1 MFYKR
6 DLETV
11 VHECST
17 TFPALLV
24 TGPRQ
29 VGKSTLLESCA
40 GPDRRIVTLDDPET
54 RRLAREDPAFFFQ
67 TYRPP
72 LLIDEIQYA
81 PGLFPFVK
89 MVCDREKRPGL
100 FWMTGSQQFDM
111 MRNVSESLAGR
122 VAVLDLL
129 GLSSAEIDGRPR
141 TGSFLDRLLADTP
154 PAIPP
159 ATAAACFKRILRG
172 SYPALWANPRMDPAR
187 FHASY
192 VRTYLERDVRQIV
205 AVEKESAFLLFLRL
219 CAART
224 GQTLNM
230 ANLARDAGVA
240 PNTAKAWLSV
250 LETSGL
256 VHLLRPYSRNLS
268 NRIAKTP
275 KLYFT
280 DTGLACH
287 LAGWTSPE
295 ALRNGT
301 YAGAILETA
310 VVAEVLKSF
319 RDLGRPAP
327 LWYYRDHDG
336 REIDLVLEADQKLH
350 PVEIKM
356 KSSPSPSDCAS
367 FSVIPQ
373 DRRGRGAVICFTET
387 RVPLSRDIRLLNV
400 ADI

>member
-1 MFYKR
+1 MYYER
-6 DLETV
+6 NLSSTV
-11 VHECST
+11 RECSE

-29 VGKSTLLESCA
+29 VGKSTLLESVA
-40 GPDRRIVTLDDPET
+40 SPDRRVVTLDDPSV
-54 RRLAREDPAFFFQ
+54 RRLARDDPAFFFQ

-89 MVCDREKRPGL
+89 MICDREKRPGL

-122 VAVLDLL
+122 VAILDLL
-129 GLSSAEIDGRPR
+129 GLSCSEIERRPR
-141 TGSFLDRLLADTP
+141 AGSFLDNLLSDVP
-154 PAIPP
+154 PDVPP
-159 ATAAACFKRILRG
+159 ATAAPWFRRILRG
-172 SYPALWANPRMDPAR
+172 AYPALWANPRLDAAR
-187 FHASY
+187 FHSSY

-205 AVEKESAFLLFLRL
+205 AVEKESSFLLFLRL
-219 CAART
+219 VAART

-230 ANLARDAGVA
+230 ADLARDAGIA

-256 VHLLRPYSRNLS
+256 VFLLRPYSRNLAK
-268 NRIAKTP
+268 RIVKTP

-287 LAGWTSPE
+287 LAGWTSPR
-295 ALRNGT
+295 ALLDGAF
-301 YAGAILETA
+301 AGAILETS
-310 VVAEVLKSF
+310 VVVEILKSF
-319 RDLGRPAP
+319 RDFGRDAP
-327 LWYYRDHDG
+327 LFFYRDRDG
-336 REIDLVLEADQKLH
+336 REIDLVIEADQRLH
-350 PVEIKM
+350 PVEIKL
-356 KSSPSPSDCAS
+356 KATPSLSDCAA
-367 FSVIPQ
+367 FSVIPPEL
-373 DRRGRGAVICFTET
+373 RGRGGVICFSET
-387 RVPLSRDIRLLNV
+387 RSPLSRDIRVLNV

>member
-1 MFYKR
+1 M
-6 DLETV
+6 
-11 VHECST
+11 
-17 TFPALLV
+17 
-24 TGPRQ
+24 
-29 VGKSTLLESCA
+29 
-40 GPDRRIVTLDDPET
+40 
-54 RRLAREDPAFFFQ
+54 
-67 TYRPP
+67 
-72 LLIDEIQYA
+72 
-81 PGLFPFVK
+81 
-89 MVCDREKRPGL
+89 
-100 FWMTGSQQFDM
+100 
-111 MRNVSESLAGR
+111 
-122 VAVLDLL
+122 
-129 GLSSAEIDGRPR
+129 
-141 TGSFLDRLLADTP
+141 
-154 PAIPP
+154 
-159 ATAAACFKRILRG
+159 
-172 SYPALWANPRMDPAR
+172 
-187 FHASY
+187 
-192 VRTYLERDVRQIV
+192 
-205 AVEKESAFLLFLRL
+205 EKESAFLLFLRL

-224 GQTLNM
+224 GQSLNM

-256 VHLLRPYSRNLS
+256 VHLLRPYSRNLP

-356 KSSPSPSDCAS
+356 KSSPSPSDCTS
-367 FSVIPQ
+367 FSVIPP